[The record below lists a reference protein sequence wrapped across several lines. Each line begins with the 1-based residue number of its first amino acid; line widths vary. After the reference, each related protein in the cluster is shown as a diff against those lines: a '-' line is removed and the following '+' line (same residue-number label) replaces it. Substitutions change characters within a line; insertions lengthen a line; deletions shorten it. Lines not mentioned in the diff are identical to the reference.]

1 MIEFDQSPGYFSTT
15 IKVIGVGGAGGN
27 AINTMIENG
36 IEGVE
41 FIVANTDIMDLK
53 KSKAK
58 IKVQLGQKITK
69 GHGTGNNPE
78 IGKESALESED
89 AIRKALDGAD
99 MLFIAA
105 GFGGGTGT
113 GAAPVIAQIA
123 KDMDILTLG
132 IFTSPFEKEGL
143 RKKQNY
149 EIGLGNIREFIDSYI
164 IIPNDKLINVCADML
179 IFEVFKKADSIIYDA
194 AKAMSDIIN
203 RSGYINVDFADVKTV
218 LSQMGYALMGTG
230 ICEAEDR
237 AVNAAKMA
245 ISNPL
250 LDEISL
256 SGCKAILMNIT
267 VGNDMKFT
275 EFEEIMS
282 VVNNETGPSANIITG
297 LVIDE
302 QMTGKICVT
311 IFATGLANSNE
322 KNIPNLIHYKNE
334 DDSNEELTEI
344 FKRIGSNKSLDIDNP
359 GAANSR
365 LSQNKDTGKTED
377 IGIPAFMRRF
387 SD

>member
-1 MIEFDQSPGYFSTT
+1 MIEFDQSPGFFSTT

-27 AINTMIENG
+27 AINTMIDNG
-36 IEGVE
+36 IQGVE
-41 FIVANTDIMDLK
+41 FIVANTDVMDLK

-78 IGKESALESED
+78 LGMDAALESQEE
-89 AIRKALDGAD
+89 IRKVLEGAD

-113 GAAPVIAQIA
+113 GAAPVIAEIA
-123 KDMDILTLG
+123 KEMEILTLG
-132 IFTSPFEKEGL
+132 IFTSPFEKEGIK
-143 RKKQNY
+143 KKQNY
-149 EIGLGNIREFIDSYI
+149 ENGLSRIKDNIDSYI
-164 IIPNDKLINVCADML
+164 IIPNDKLSSICADMV
-179 IFEVFKKADSIIYDA
+179 ICDVFKKADSIIYDA

-203 RSGYINVDFADVKTV
+203 LSGYINVDFADVKTV
-218 LSQMGYALMGTG
+218 LGNMGYALMGTG
-230 ICEAEDR
+230 ICDGEER
-237 AVNAAKMA
+237 AVRAAKEA

-250 LDEISL
+250 LNDISL
-256 SGCKAILMNIT
+256 SGCKAILINIT
-267 VGNDMKFT
+267 IGNDMKFT

-282 VVNNETGPSANIITG
+282 VVNNEAGPSANIITG

-302 QMTGKICVT
+302 EMTGKICVT
-311 IFATGLANSNE
+311 IFATGLAS
-322 KNIPNLIHYKNE
+322 KDKSQPNFIHYKNPG
-334 DDSNEELTEI
+334 DSSNELTEI
-344 FKRIGSNKSLDIDNP
+344 FRRIDNCKELDIDNP
-359 GAANSR
+359 K
-365 LSQNKDTGKTED
+365 LNKPQREVVKNED